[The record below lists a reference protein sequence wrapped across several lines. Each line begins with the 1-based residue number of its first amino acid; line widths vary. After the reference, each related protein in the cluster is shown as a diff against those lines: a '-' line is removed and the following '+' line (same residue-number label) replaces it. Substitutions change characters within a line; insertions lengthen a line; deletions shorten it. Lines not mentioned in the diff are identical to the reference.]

1 MDAELDRHVAPSWL
15 ECAAH
20 AQAHRGVGDRC
31 EDAAVREALQVGV
44 LLAEVQGNGDGRAL
58 GCHDAHPAPPVEGRS
73 LDEGGEV
80 VQPVRHR
87 ASVSRGPSRPALRW
101 MAGTHMAHPH
111 EQLARLALSEDA
123 PGGDITSRTTI
134 PEGTSCEAELVIKQ
148 DGVLAGLE
156 VAVAVFETAAAQDG
170 TTVEIDRKAADGDG
184 VRVGDRAAL
193 LRGDARTVLR
203 AERPALNL
211 LGHLSGIA
219 TLTRA
224 YVDAA
229 TPAAILCT
237 RKTLPGLRAVEREAV
252 ASGGGTLHRA
262 SLSDAILIKDTHVR
276 MAGGAT
282 QAGRG
287 GPGGSAAVA
296 GGMTEAFG
304 RARAD
309 SRPIEVEVE
318 TLDQLGEALAAD
330 VDRILLDNPT
340 PDLVREAIAK
350 VGDPQ
355 RLEIS
360 GGVDLDNVRAFV
372 DAGARVVSVGRLT
385 HSAPAVDV
393 SLEVIGIDD

>member
-1 MDAELDRHVAPSWL
+1 
-15 ECAAH
+15 
-20 AQAHRGVGDRC
+20 
-31 EDAAVREALQVGV
+31 
-44 LLAEVQGNGDGRAL
+44 
-58 GCHDAHPAPPVEGRS
+58 
-73 LDEGGEV
+73 
-80 VQPVRHR
+80 
-87 ASVSRGPSRPALRW
+87 
-101 MAGTHMAHPH
+101 MAHSH

-237 RKTLPGLRAVEREAV
+237 RKTLPGLRAAEREAV

-276 MAGGAT
+276 IAGG
-282 QAGRG
+282 
-287 GPGGSAAVA
+287 V
-296 GGMTEAFG
+296 TEAVR

-309 SRPIEVEVE
+309 GRPIEVEVE